1 MLIVQYLSEYIT
13 AMNGDRQK
21 IAEFEERYGYSPK
34 PYLRDG
40 IVDARYYKLNNFYPD
55 ENSRYIAAVQLFT
68 VVFHEPKVAP
78 PRGKHRE
85 VIRQWLLWLSRREE
99 YMGIEELSDRC
110 KRETGIGSKD
120 TISSIVNQIS
130 ELIAWRN
137 ASEIVVDKL
146 SHLESISAK
155 VGLVATGNAVANLD
169 ASANT
174 NSKDLELL
182 EKFKNDQAYRSAN
195 SKDRKAMKKAFAN
208 MTHEERVSYFA
219 LD

>member
-13 AMNGDRQK
+13 AMSGDTQK

-40 IVDARYYKLNNFYPD
+40 IVDARYYKLTNFYPD
-55 ENSRYIAAVQLFT
+55 ESSRYTAAVRLFA

-99 YMGIEELSDRC
+99 YMDIEELVDRC
-110 KRETGIGSKD
+110 KRETGIGSEEM
-120 TISSIVNQIS
+120 INSIIIQVT

-137 ASEIVVDKL
+137 ASKVVVDKL

-155 VGLVATGNAVANLD
+155 VGLVANENAEANSD
-169 ASANT
+169 TSANT
-174 NSKDLELL
+174 DAKDLELL
-182 EKFKNDQAYRSAN
+182 EKFKNEQAYLSA
-195 SKDRKAMKKAFAN
+195 SAKDRKAMKKAFAN

>member
-13 AMNGDRQK
+13 AVSGDTQK

-40 IVDARYYKLNNFYPD
+40 IQDARYYKLTNFYPD
-55 ENSRYIAAVQLFT
+55 ESSRYTAAVRLFS

-85 VIRQWLLWLSRREE
+85 LIRQWLLWLSRREE
-99 YMGIEELSDRC
+99 YMDIEELVDRC
-110 KRETGIGSKD
+110 KRETGIGSEEM
-120 TISSIVNQIS
+120 INSIIIQVT

-137 ASEIVVDKL
+137 ASKVVVDKL

-155 VGLVATGNAVANLD
+155 VSVANENAESSLD
-169 ASANT
+169 ASAST
-174 NSKDLELL
+174 NAKDLELL
-182 EKFKNDQAYRSAN
+182 EKFKNHQAYRSAN
-195 SKDRKAMKKAFAN
+195 AKDRKAMKKAFAN
-208 MTHEERVSYFA
+208 MTHEERVSYFE

>member
-13 AMNGDRQK
+13 AVSGDTQK

-40 IVDARYYKLNNFYPD
+40 IQDARYYKLTNFYPD
-55 ENSRYIAAVQLFT
+55 ESSRYTAAVRLFS

-85 VIRQWLLWLSRREE
+85 LIRQWLLWLSRREE
-99 YMGIEELSDRC
+99 YMDIEELVDRC
-110 KRETGIGSKD
+110 KRETGIGSEEL
-120 TISSIVNQIS
+120 INSIIIQVT

-137 ASEIVVDKL
+137 ASKVVVDKL

-155 VGLVATGNAVANLD
+155 VSVANENAESSLD
-169 ASANT
+169 ASAST
-174 NSKDLELL
+174 NAKDLELL
-182 EKFKNDQAYRSAN
+182 EKFKNHQAYRSAN
-195 SKDRKAMKKAFAN
+195 AKDRKAMKKAFAN
-208 MTHEERVSYFA
+208 MTHEERVSYFE

>member
-13 AMNGDRQK
+13 AVSGDTQK
-21 IAEFEERYGYSPK
+21 IADFEERYGYSPK

-40 IVDARYYKLNNFYPD
+40 IQDARYYKLTNFYPD
-55 ENSRYIAAVQLFT
+55 ESSRYTAAVRLFS

-85 VIRQWLLWLSRREE
+85 LIRQWLLWLSRREE
-99 YMGIEELSDRC
+99 YMDIEELVDRC
-110 KRETGIGSKD
+110 KRETGIGSEEL
-120 TISSIVNQIS
+120 INSIIIQVT

-137 ASEIVVDKL
+137 ASKVVVDKL

-155 VGLVATGNAVANLD
+155 VSVANENAESSLD
-169 ASANT
+169 ASAST
-174 NSKDLELL
+174 NAKDLELL
-182 EKFKNDQAYRSAN
+182 EKFKNHQAYRSAN
-195 SKDRKAMKKAFAN
+195 AKDRKAIKKAFAN
-208 MTHEERVSYFA
+208 MTHEERVSYFE

>member
-13 AMNGDRQK
+13 AVSGDTQK

-40 IVDARYYKLNNFYPD
+40 IQDARYYKLTNFYPD
-55 ENSRYIAAVQLFT
+55 ESSRYTAAVRLFS

-85 VIRQWLLWLSRREE
+85 LIRQWLLWLSRREE
-99 YMGIEELSDRC
+99 YMDIEELVDRC
-110 KRETGIGSKD
+110 KRETGIGSEEL
-120 TISSIVNQIS
+120 INSSIIQVT

-137 ASEIVVDKL
+137 ASKVVVDKL

-155 VGLVATGNAVANLD
+155 VSVANENAESSLD
-169 ASANT
+169 ASAST
-174 NSKDLELL
+174 NAKDLELL
-182 EKFKNDQAYRSAN
+182 EKFKNHQAYRSAN
-195 SKDRKAMKKAFAN
+195 AKDRKAMKKAFAN
-208 MTHEERVSYFA
+208 MTHEERVSYFE

>member
-13 AMNGDRQK
+13 AMSGDTQK

-40 IVDARYYKLNNFYPD
+40 IQDARYYKLTNFYPD
-55 ENSRYIAAVQLFT
+55 ESSRYTAAVRLFS

-85 VIRQWLLWLSRREE
+85 LIRQWLLWLSRREE
-99 YMGIEELSDRC
+99 CMGIEELVDRC
-110 KRETGIGSKD
+110 KRETGIGSEEL
-120 TISSIVNQIS
+120 INSIIIQVT

-137 ASEIVVDKL
+137 ASKVVVDKL

-155 VGLVATGNAVANLD
+155 VSVANENAEASLD
-169 ASANT
+169 ASASINA
-174 NSKDLELL
+174 KDLELL
-182 EKFKNDQAYRSAN
+182 EKFKNHQAYRSAN
-195 SKDRKAMKKAFAN
+195 AKDRKAMKKAFAN
-208 MTHEERVSYFA
+208 MTHEERVSYFE